1 MAKAIFPSRWCCFE
15 ASTVFRSSRKCPEE
29 VHQLLMDKQFGT
41 ILINI
46 FSPRLYV
53 KAYWF
58 HCPSGT
64 GAPRNDL
71 DLLHELFLHPDKDV
85 AKAATTAFD
94 CHLWYL
100 SEHLIAFALF
110 DEKVS
115 HGEKRLVVAAL
126 RQNVGSEDPLK
137 RI

>member
-1 MAKAIFPSRWCCFE
+1 
-15 ASTVFRSSRKCPEE
+15 
-29 VHQLLMDKQFGT
+29 MDKQFGT
-41 ILINI
+41 IGVSI
-46 FSPRLYV
+46 FATRLYV

-71 DLLHELFLHPDKDV
+71 DLLHELFLYPDKDV

-100 SEHLIAFALF
+100 SEHFIAFACF
-110 DEKVS
+110 DEKV
-115 HGEKRLVVAAL
+115 
-126 RQNVGSEDPLK
+126 
-137 RI
+137 

>member
-1 MAKAIFPSRWCCFE
+1 MG
-15 ASTVFRSSRKCPEE
+15 
-29 VHQLLMDKQFGT
+29 KQFGT
-41 ILINI
+41 IGVSI
-46 FSPRLYV
+46 FATRIYV

-71 DLLHELFLHPDKDV
+71 DLLHELFLYPDKDV

-100 SEHLIAFALF
+100 SEHFIAFAFF
-110 DEKVS
+110 DEKV
-115 HGEKRLVVAAL
+115 
-126 RQNVGSEDPLK
+126 
-137 RI
+137 